1 MKTVTLDVRPTS
13 DSMADFA
20 QTWKK
25 SKTHFKIFF
34 NFNFITAR
42 VSAHF

>member
-20 QTWKK
+20 QTWKNGKPQK
-25 SKTHFKIFF
+25 S
-34 NFNFITAR
+34 AR
-42 VSAHF
+42 ISFSTPELL